1 MSEHLYLLTIV
12 LPLLTVLLIFALK
25 YISAAYQARERSQS
39 ESAYRELAKTAS
51 SAQAETAAS
60 LCAMRTE
67 LAQISARLATVS
79 KILQEV
85 E

>member
-25 YISAAYQARERSQS
+25 YISAIYQARTRSRS
-39 ESAYRELAKTAS
+39 ELAYRELAQAAS

-60 LCAMRTE
+60 LAAMRTE
-67 LAQISARLATVS
+67 LAQSGARLATVA

>member
-25 YISAAYQARERSQS
+25 YISAAYQSRARGET
-39 ESAYRELAKTAS
+39 ESAYRELAQSAS
-51 SAQAETAAS
+51 RSQAETAAS
-60 LCAMRTE
+60 LAAMRTE
-67 LAQISARLATVS
+67 LAQISTRLATVS

>member
-25 YISAAYQARERSQS
+25 YISAAYQARARGET
-39 ESAYRELAKTAS
+39 ESAYRELAQSAS
-51 SAQAETAAS
+51 RSQAETAAS
-60 LCAMRTE
+60 LAALRTE
-67 LAQISARLATVS
+67 LAQISSRLATVS